1 MRPDPSS
8 RLANE
13 RNHPRFNI
21 RSQSGKHKKRWEFP
35 EKTKYAGLINRN
47 PLMKQRSSDKRS
59 LPGSILA
66 SLSSVSEKLT
76 SLAGALVPILILAT
90 SEKPQTTTTLPL
102 PSHGSYLLLLSH
114 SMKYSALALNPDW
127 AWDSTV
133 VLSAVDPKTVLLP
146 DSLLLLHPAHPKS
159 PSIPSQYHHHH
170 RHQSR
175 VWSVLDHLELSC
187 YVDPATFDCVSLCH
201 RPLVAIDLHGSCVTF
216 VARHSCHYL
225 VEPGRLRFRLQSP
238 FLLLSRWD
246 VMMPSSKMALLYL
259 LAQPG
264 RKPERRWQR
273 QVRVRQSPLQIAVGP
288 S

>member
-1 MRPDPSS
+1 MADHEPQGSPSPCSSSCRLLNSYYSLVERDSFQHSVPARPMRPDPSS

-127 AWDSTV
+127 A
-133 VLSAVDPKTVLLP
+133 
-146 DSLLLLHPAHPKS
+146 
-159 PSIPSQYHHHH
+159 
-170 RHQSR
+170 
-175 VWSVLDHLELSC
+175 
-187 YVDPATFDCVSLCH
+187 
-201 RPLVAIDLHGSCVTF
+201 
-216 VARHSCHYL
+216 
-225 VEPGRLRFRLQSP
+225 
-238 FLLLSRWD
+238 
-246 VMMPSSKMALLYL
+246 
-259 LAQPG
+259 
-264 RKPERRWQR
+264 
-273 QVRVRQSPLQIAVGP
+273 
-288 S
+288 